1 MSSHYK
7 CRVAAKSGPVRTC
20 RLPRAPRLP
29 SACQTLRQEVRDSLI
44 AIHVHAAPPRAA
56 PVRRSTQDP
65 ALLTLILH
73 PSISQKASS
82 RATPRALAAPPRAM
96 ATETL
101 PVSPR
106 FPSRTAASVGRWGQR
121 PEVDVRP
128 SSSPKGKKV
137 RDQSERHLQVIT
149 PLFCWRSRCH
159 HHHCSFA
166 RALAR
171 RQLKAPGWPAAAR
184 HAGTHAVSGPRCAL
198 VVSRGGQQT
207 GARCASSRGRA
218 LGPGRAIAPA
228 APPCAANTPTTRARR
243 SHKPPQCHAGEQQRL
258 TSFSRLHGRAMARDL

>member
-29 SACQTLRQEVRDSLI
+29 SACQTLRQEVRDSRI

-137 RDQSERHLQVIT
+137 RDQRIRHLQGDHTFILLALQVPSSSLQFRPCAGPPPT
-149 PLFCWRSRCH
+149 QGAGVASCSSPRRDARGEWTALRAGGFPRRPTDGSKVRFLPRACAGPRPRHRPRSAPVRGQHPNHARAPLPQAAPVSRRGATAADLLRP
-159 HHHCSFA
+159 FA
-166 RALAR
+166 RT
-171 RQLKAPGWPAAAR
+171 R
-184 HAGTHAVSGPRCAL
+184 H
-198 VVSRGGQQT
+198 
-207 GARCASSRGRA
+207 
-218 LGPGRAIAPA
+218 
-228 APPCAANTPTTRARR
+228 
-243 SHKPPQCHAGEQQRL
+243 
-258 TSFSRLHGRAMARDL
+258 DL